1 MTATDIPPVAS
12 GASGGPELPASGA
25 APERAERSPMS
36 LAMSRF
42 WGNWGARVS
51 VVVLALIVLAAVFG
65 PMFLSYGPNDQD
77 LLNSRAAPSRDHLL
91 GTDLL
96 GRDMLARVLDG
107 GRVSLA
113 VGFATALSALVF
125 GTIVGIAAG
134 RLGGVVDAVLM
145 RITDIFM
152 AIPSMLVVI
161 VMGGVL
167 GPSVPLLVFLLAA
180 FAWPS
185 SARIARSVVLSVRE
199 LDYVRAAEASGTR
212 PATIMVRHLLP
223 SVIPQVTV
231 AGAML
236 VSGAILSEA
245 ALSYLG
251 LGVVPPQASWGN
263 LLQQA
268 QSYTVLSSMPWLWLS
283 PGVAI
288 MLTSLSI
295 IFIGDGLRD
304 ALDPKATR

>member
-1 MTATDIPPVAS
+1 MINAQDLPPSAE
-12 GASGGPELPASGA
+12 PEPAV
-25 APERAERSPMS
+25 ETIRETRSPLS
-36 LAMSRF
+36 LGLRRF
-42 WGNWGARVS
+42 WGNLGARVA
-51 VVVLALIVLAAVFG
+51 VFVLATIVLLVIVG
-65 PMFLSYGPNDQD
+65 PFFVPFDPSEQD
-77 LLNSRAAPSRDHLL
+77 LLASRQPPSARHWL

-113 VGFATALSALVF
+113 VGFTTAISALLI
-125 GTIVGIAAG
+125 GTAIGIAAG
-134 RLGGVVDAVLM
+134 RIGGIVDSVLM
-145 RITDIFM
+145 RLTDIFM
-152 AIPSMLVVI
+152 AIPSILVVI

-167 GPSVPLLVFLLAA
+167 GPSLPLLVGLIAA
-180 FAWPS
+180 FAWPT

-199 LDYVRAAEASGTR
+199 RDYVRAAEAAGTK

-223 SVIPQVTV
+223 AVIPQVTV

-236 VSGAILSEA
+236 VSGAILTEA

-268 QSYTVLSSMPWLWLS
+268 QSFTVLSSMPWLWLT
-283 PGVAI
+283 PGIAI
-288 MLTSLSI
+288 VLTSLSI